1 MRISPV
7 VPLVLLLLGAVGT
20 FLLSLTAGLR
30 RWARYFIL
38 AVAGLAVILVLLL
51 QGARPSVAILSLWQ
65 PASLFDT
72 ILVLNADALSQPL
85 ALAAVLMMCCAAI
98 TELTNRAPFRPRLA
112 AAMLLLLATE
122 LATLWSANLV
132 TLLISLTVY
141 DLVYVAA
148 YFTADGSTRVATRGL
163 IIGMLATLCL
173 LAGAMLPNGRAATGL
188 WRMVALENNTS
199 LALWALAASMRL
211 FLYPFHLAAPE
222 DFALT
227 SPLTAPLTLRSLPG
241 WALWLRI
248 VTVNHGLTPTLPW
261 LPNLTLASLVLGTL
275 LAWTSSSTFRILVW
289 SSIGVAGAV
298 LLSGAAAGQDAV
310 AIIVAGSVTWVLGS
324 SALFLSQFGAKQH
337 LKWKIP
343 LLVCGWAL
351 LGMPGT
357 LGFVSSAGL
366 YGGIANTGRI
376 PTRFTLGGLLWVAF
390 LTPSL
395 MRYIFLVPGATRGQL
410 MPPPDRNTKSLPDLP
425 RPLSLRAL
433 AQWLITASQSQPR
446 ALSQVA
452 GTGLPALLLIVA
464 GLFPSL
470 IFDEAAIAVPSPIA
484 LFKLPH
490 IAGWSL
496 WMAGLVAGGLLSWKD
511 SLLRSRGEAVFNTIY
526 NLVRLEWLYEVL
538 AGALNRGLSLLRT
551 ADELIG
557 GAGALLWACLL
568 FLLYILT
575 RGGH

>member
-7 VPLVLLLLGAVGT
+7 APLALLLLGAVGT
-20 FLLSLTAGLR
+20 FGLSSTTRLR
-30 RWARYFIL
+30 QSARYFIL
-38 AVAGLAVILVLLL
+38 TVTGLIVILVLLL
-51 QGARPSVAILSLWQ
+51 RWARPLVAILSLWQ

-85 ALAAVLMMCCAAI
+85 ALAAILVMFCAALI
-98 TELTNRAPFRPRLA
+98 ELNSPATFRPRLA
-112 AAMLLLLATE
+112 SAMLVLLAAG

-173 LAGAMLPNGRAATGL
+173 LAGAMLSHGRAATGL
-188 WRMVALENNTS
+188 WRTVVLENKTS
-199 LALWALAASMRL
+199 LALWVLAASLRL

-222 DFALT
+222 DFALI
-227 SPLTAPLTLRSLPG
+227 SPLTAPLVLRPLPG
-241 WALWLRI
+241 WVLWLRI
-248 VTVNHGLTPTLPW
+248 VTINHGLIPTLPW
-261 LPNLTLASLVLGTL
+261 LQNLMLASLVLGTL
-275 LAWTSSSTFRILVW
+275 LAWTSTSTFRILVW

-298 LLSGAAAGQDAV
+298 LLSGTVTGQDATAV
-310 AIIVAGSVTWVLGS
+310 IAAGNVTWVLGS
-324 SALFLSQFGAKQH
+324 GALFLSQFGAKQH

-357 LGFVSSAGL
+357 LGFISSTRL
-366 YGGIANTGRI
+366 YSGIANAGRI
-376 PTRFTLGGLLWVAF
+376 LTKFTLGGLLWVAF

-395 MRYIFLVPGATRGQL
+395 IRYIFLVPEVTRGRL
-410 MPPPDRNTKSLPDLP
+410 MPPTDGHTESLPGLP
-425 RPLSLRAL
+425 RPLSLQGL
-433 AQWLITASQSQPR
+433 AQWLLTATQLQSG
-446 ALSQVA
+446 ALRQVA

-464 GLFPSL
+464 GLFPS
-470 IFDEAAIAVPSPIA
+470 IFFDEGAIAVSSPIT
-484 LFKLPH
+484 LFKLPRA
-490 IAGWSL
+490 AGWSL
-496 WMAGLVAGGLLSWKD
+496 WMTGLVAGGLLSWKD
-511 SLLRSRGEAVFNTIY
+511 GVLRSKGEAVLNTIY
-526 NLVRLEWLYEVL
+526 SLLRLEWLYEAL
-538 AGALNRGLSLLRT
+538 AGALDRGLSLFRT

-575 RGGH
+575 RGGY

>member
-7 VPLVLLLLGAVGT
+7 VPLALLLLGAVGT
-20 FLLSLTAGLR
+20 YGLSLTTRLR
-30 RWARYFIL
+30 QWARYFIL
-38 AVAGLAVILVLLL
+38 TVTGLAVISVLLFR
-51 QGARPSVAILSLWQ
+51 GARPSVAILSLWQ

-85 ALAAVLMMCCAAI
+85 ALVAILVMFCAALI
-98 TELTNRAPFRPRLA
+98 ELNSPAKFRPRLA
-112 AAMLLLLATE
+112 SAMLVLLAAG

-173 LAGAMLPNGRAATGL
+173 LAGAMLSHGRAATGL
-188 WRMVALENNTS
+188 WRAVALENNTS
-199 LALWALAASMRL
+199 LALWVLAASLRL
-211 FLYPFHLAAPE
+211 SLYPFHLAAPE

-227 SPLTAPLTLRSLPG
+227 SPLTAPLLLRSLPG
-241 WALWLRI
+241 WMLWLRI
-248 VTVNHGLTPTLPW
+248 VTVNHGFIPTIPW
-261 LPNLTLASLVLGTL
+261 LPNLMLASLVLGTL

-298 LLSGAAAGQDAV
+298 LLSGAVAGQDATAV
-310 AIIVAGSVTWVLGS
+310 IAAGSVTWILGS
-324 SALFLSQFGAKQH
+324 GALFLSQFGAKEH

-366 YGGIANTGRI
+366 YGGIAGTGRI
-376 PTRFTLGGLLWVAF
+376 LTRFTLGGLLWVAF

-395 MRYIFLVPGATRGQL
+395 MRYIFLVPGTTCGQFK
-410 MPPPDRNTKSLPDLP
+410 PPPDSNTRGLPSLPS
-425 RPLSLRAL
+425 PLSLQAL
-433 AQWLITASQSQPR
+433 AQWLLTANHSQPG
-446 ALSQVA
+446 ALSQVV

-470 IFDEAAIAVPSPIA
+470 FFDEAAIAVPSPIA
-484 LFKLPH
+484 LFKLPQA
-490 IAGWSL
+490 AGWSL

-511 SLLRSRGEAVFNTIY
+511 GVLCSKGEAVRNTIY
-526 NLVRLEWLYEVL
+526 SLLRLEWLYEML
-538 AGALNRGLSLLRT
+538 AGALNRGLSMLRT